1 MRKIDFLKFNKDIEQ
16 SALATNPVADLH
28 QFVARYELILSEL
41 LDRHAPMKSRLI
53 TLRPNAPWYT
63 DDLREIKVKRRQ
75 LKRAWIAS
83 GHAID
88 KQLFV
93 DQCKKYR
100 RMLEQAKCR
109 YYRAKVVGCDTAIV
123 SSC

>member
-1 MRKIDFLKFNKDIEQ
+1 MRKVDILKFNKDIEQ

-28 QFVARYELILSEL
+28 QFVACFELILSEM
-41 LDRHAPMKSRLI
+41 LDRHAPLKSRLTI
-53 TLRPNAPWYT
+53 APWYT
-63 DDLREIKVKRRQ
+63 DDLQVSKVKRRQ